1 MTEGKKMEK
10 YENIIEKI
18 RKLQFIQPPDDLA
31 ARVMNSV
38 TKIENSPGYRFIRLF
53 YQPLEFSK
61 DIKNII
67 SGQIASY
74 KQCAFLLFVIGLF
87 YFFIGFLVMWG
98 LHDALQGGNINSWL
112 RIQPYIAVASA
123 VLIIILSL
131 LILLYSQKMINIAR
145 YIVIIHI
152 AFIAVDAIILESVLF
167 SKGALLFTI
176 MLTTAAIILGF
187 SLINYLQ
194 NFRKNNPLAARQDC
208 DQNA

>member
-1 MTEGKKMEK
+1 MEK

-18 RKLQFIQPPDDLA
+18 RKLQSVQPPDNLVA
-31 ARVMNSV
+31 TVMNSV
-38 TKIENSPGYRFIRLF
+38 TKIENSTGYRFIRLL

-61 DIKNII
+61 DIRNII
-67 SGQIASY
+67 SGQLVSY
-74 KQCAFLLFVIGLF
+74 TQCAFLLFVVGIF
-87 YFFIGFLVMWG
+87 YLLSGFLVMWG
-98 LHDALQGGNINSWL
+98 LHDTLQQGNINSWL

-131 LILLYSQKMINIAR
+131 LIVLYSQKMINIAR

-152 AFIAVDAIILESVLF
+152 AFIAVDAIILESVLL
-167 SKGALLFTI
+167 SKDALLLTI
-176 MLTTAAIILGF
+176 LLATAAIILGF

-194 NFRKNNPLAARQDC
+194 SFRKNNLSAIGRDC